1 MKKIYLMNKTQGP
14 RKRGETIL
22 RGENICK
29 TFQVGNNQVEVL
41 KGVNIEIK
49 KQEFI
54 ILFGSSGCGK
64 STLLNVMLGLEVP
77 TEGKVIFMDEDIYLY
92 EEDRRSQIRK
102 EKVGLVFQQQNW
114 FKSINVIEN
123 VALPLTLKGV
133 LREERNQRAYEL
145 LEKVHMQDAAYQ
157 MPTELSSGQQQKVAF
172 ARALITDPVLL
183 VADEPTG
190 NLDSKSSIELMGM
203 FSEYNDQGNTIVMV
217 THDLEFLTLA
227 TRSLNMSDGLII
239 AEYLRGDEELEK
251 FKFKNG
257 KK

>member
-1 MKKIYLMNKTQGP
+1 MNKSQGSH
-14 RKRGETIL
+14 KRGDAIL
-22 RGENICK
+22 QGKDVHKIFK
-29 TFQVGNNQVEVL
+29 VGNNEVEVL

-64 STLLNVMLGLEVP
+64 STLLNVMLGLEAP
-77 TEGKVIFMDEDIYLY
+77 TEGKVVFMEEDIYSY
-92 EEDRRSQIRK
+92 EEDHRSQIRK
-102 EKVGLVFQQQNW
+102 EKVGLVCQQQNW

-133 LREERNQRAYEL
+133 LREERDQRAYEL
-145 LEKVHMQDAAYQ
+145 LEKVHMQDSAYQ

-190 NLDSKSSIELMGM
+190 NLDSKSSIELMRM
-203 FSEYNDQGNTIVMV
+203 FSEYNEQGNTIVMV

>member
-1 MKKIYLMNKTQGP
+1 MNKGKTVN
-14 RKRGETIL
+14 KKEEKAIL
-22 RGENICK
+22 EGK
-29 TFQVGNNQVEVL
+29 GLHKVFKVGNNDIEVL
-41 KGVNIEIK
+41 RGIDIEIK

-64 STLLNVMLGLEVP
+64 STLLNVMLGLEAP
-77 TEGKVIFMDEDIYLY
+77 TEGKVFFMHEDIYAHG
-92 EEDRRSQIRK
+92 EDYRSQIRK
-102 EKVGLVFQQQNW
+102 EKVGLVYQQQNW
-114 FKSINVIEN
+114 VKSINVIEN

-133 LREERNQRAYEL
+133 LREERDQRAYEL
-145 LEKVHMQDAAYQ
+145 LEKVHMQDSAYQ
-157 MPTELSSGQQQKVAF
+157 MPMELSAGQQQKVAF

-190 NLDSKSSIELMGM
+190 NLDSKSSIELMKM
-203 FSEYNDQGNTIVMV
+203 FSEYNEQGNTIVMV

-227 TRSLNMSDGLII
+227 TRSLNMLDGLIV
-239 AEYLRGDEELEK
+239 AEYLRGDQELEK

>member
-1 MKKIYLMNKTQGP
+1 MNKTQGS
-14 RKRGETIL
+14 RKKGETIL
-22 RGENICK
+22 EGKDVRK

-41 KGVNIEIK
+41 KGVNIAIK

-64 STLLNVMLGLEVP
+64 STLLNVMLGLESP
-77 TEGKVIFMDEDIYLY
+77 TEGKVVFMGDDIYAY
-92 EEDRRSQIRK
+92 EEDHRSQIRK
-102 EKVGLVFQQQNW
+102 EKVGLVYQQQNW

-123 VALPLTLKGV
+123 VALPLTLKGI
-133 LREERNQRAYEL
+133 LREEREQRAYDL
-145 LEKVHMQDAAYQ
+145 LEKVHMQDSAYQ
-157 MPTELSSGQQQKVAF
+157 TPTELSSGQQQKVAF

-190 NLDSKSSIELMGM
+190 NLDSKSSIELMNM
-203 FSEYNDQGNTIVMV
+203 FTEYNEQGNTIIMV